1 MTQEKLSNLNSEI
14 SEFKHRALKA
24 GYKQEIPHL
33 HEEFKSKPEWQQEGL
48 LQGFNKRFSNWKRG
62 LIIQENPGGLPSGK
76 KPVEAQEIKEA
87 VVISTLV
94 EHFNGSAV

>member
-1 MTQEKLSNLNSEI
+1 MTQEKLNDLNSEI
-14 SEFKHRALKA
+14 SDFKHRALKA

-62 LIIQENPGGLPSGK
+62 LIIMENPGGLPSLK
-76 KPVEAQEIKEA
+76 KPAEVFSSPEVLNTA
-87 VVISTLV
+87 VLA